1 MNEKITE
8 ALKNSSIVSF
18 DEHGEAYVEVYAD
31 YRDSIDDESIS
42 KLLKEEYPEDAL
54 YEQLSEMYADS
65 DMDVFHNLRDEVV
78 AYISRQY
85 PDDDIDEDET
95 LNYLYENVYTK
106 YPMDH
111 YLKQEV
117 YVNIF
122 MDTGDGNYDYVLNCV
137 YPHYNG
143 RQGEALNDKASIA
156 WLARQQGYTKTALKN
171 ALYYC
176 EFNNSAFL
184 KSMRAEVHNM
194 STHMATMAFL
204 VRITLEELIEINKLV
219 NLQDVNGHKYDATKN
234 PYCGYIVLDKGV
246 MAGLYDPWSGGGSIL
261 EIELDKDVKLPIKY
275 IRSALPDGED
285 GYSIEGVYGMS
296 GSAWKRNMV
305 KTIHAPIKY
314 R

>member
-8 ALKNSSIVSF
+8 ALNNSSAISI
-18 DEHGEAYVEVYAD
+18 DENGDFYVEIYAD
-31 YRDSIDDESIS
+31 YRDEFDDETIAKIIS
-42 KLLKEEYPEDAL
+42 ADDPEDAL
-54 YEQLSEMYADS
+54 FEKISEAYADG
-65 DMDVFHNLRDEVV
+65 DMDIYHNLRDEVV
-78 AYISRQY
+78 NYISDKY
-85 PDDDIDEDET
+85 PDDDVDEEYVLD
-95 LNYLYENVYTK
+95 YLYENIYTK

-143 RQGEALNDKASIA
+143 RQGEALDDKASIA
-156 WLARQQGYTKTALKN
+156 WLARQQGYKKKDLKN

-194 STHMATMAFL
+194 GTHMGTLTFL
-204 VRITLEELIEINKLV
+204 VRVTLEDLIAINKLIK
-219 NLQDVNGHKYDATKN
+219 LQDRNGHKYDATEN
-234 PYCGYIVLDKGV
+234 PYCGYIVLDKSV
-246 MAGLYDPWSGGGSIL
+246 MAGIYDPWSGGGSIL
-261 EIELDKDVKLPIKY
+261 EIELDKDVKIPVKY

-296 GSAWKRNMV
+296 GSAWKRNMI
-305 KTIHAPIKY
+305 KTIHAPVKY
-314 R
+314 C